1 MRSRGFTLIE
11 LVMVIIVL
19 GIVGTATS
27 RYVVFGSEIYVDA
40 KARQEAVGSVRFA
53 VERMRRDIHNAVPN
67 SLRVSADNRCMELV
81 PMVDSGSYQ
90 QLPRTASEKSLT
102 AVVMSGTQSLSGDIL
117 WIYAEDAADIYA
129 SSENRSTIIDR
140 VSSLGDDRYQYT
152 FATAP
157 EFTEDSPSR
166 RFYSGRAPISY
177 CVSGHAIFRHSGY
190 GWSQAQPSSP
200 AGGIV
205 IAEGVV
211 NNMVSQ
217 PVFRYAGTAASRYA
231 QLLLD
236 LRVQTQSGE
245 SLEVYHAFHI
255 ANVP

>member
-1 MRSRGFTLIE
+1 MRSRGFTLVE

-27 RYVVFGSEIYVDA
+27 RYLVFGSEIYVDA

-102 AVVMSGTQSLSGDIL
+102 AVVMSGTQSISGDRL
-117 WIYAEDAADIYA
+117 WIYAEDAADIYV
-129 SSENRSTIIDR
+129 STEDRSTMIDS
-140 VSSLGDDRYQYT
+140 VSSLGDDRYQYAFT
-152 FATAP
+152 TAP

-166 RFYSGRAPISY
+166 RFYTGRAPISY
-177 CVSGHAIFRHSGY
+177 CVSGNGLFRHSGY
-190 GWSQAQPSSP
+190 AWSQAQPSPPSN
-200 AGGIV
+200 GIL

-211 NNMVSQ
+211 NNMGSQ
-217 PVFRYAGTAASRYA
+217 PVFSYSGTAASRYA

-245 SLEVYHAFHI
+245 SLEVYHAFHV